1 MCFDSP
7 CSDSQNPVWTNACPA
22 VALERARGR
31 AKRLALRAVS
41 LSSAAVGRAPVLG
54 LEGEP
59 GLRRAQPHPAG
70 EQKAGE
76 GLGEPVT
83 Q

>member
-1 MCFDSP
+1 MCFNSL
-7 CSDSQNPVWTNACPA
+7 CSDSQNPVWTNARPA
-22 VALERARGR
+22 VALVGARGG
-31 AKRLALRAVS
+31 AERLALRAVS

-76 GLGEPVT
+76 GLGEPVA